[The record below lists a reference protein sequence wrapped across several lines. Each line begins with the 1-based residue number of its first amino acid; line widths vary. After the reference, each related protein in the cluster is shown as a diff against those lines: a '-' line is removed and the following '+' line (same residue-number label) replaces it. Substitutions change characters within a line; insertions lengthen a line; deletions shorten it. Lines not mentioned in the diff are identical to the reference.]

1 MAAGIAL
8 ENETKDG
15 TEVLDF
21 HSLRG
26 TFATFLDGLDI
37 SLKARQELMRH
48 SDPRLTMNRYTRAK
62 LHDVGAAVEKL
73 PQMGPIAPQTETVV
87 LGATGTEGGAG
98 DHLTSLTLPS
108 GNHKGRK
115 RTNSEKIDS
124 EPVEP
129 EKHNPLS
136 FQGVE
141 ESKGPARTNGA
152 ERAGFEPA
160 EGFYPLAALAKRCFR
175 PLSHLSKILV
185 FKAYTAF
192 LPFLSQ
198 AS

>member
-115 RTNSEKIDS
+115 RTNSEKIDLAGIISLKELDLTETKVAAASVS
-124 EPVEP
+124 ELRKVLPDC
-129 EKHNPLS
+129 KI
-136 FQGVE
+136 
-141 ESKGPARTNGA
+141 
-152 ERAGFEPA
+152 
-160 EGFYPLAALAKRCFR
+160 KR
-175 PLSHLSKILV
+175 
-185 FKAYTAF
+185 
-192 LPFLSQ
+192 
-198 AS
+198 